1 MIGGPCHVDTI
12 AVVLALEDYHNSI
25 AKNLRVRDVAVDIY
39 MYGVAMVSHQTGG
52 GGIFFHRAGEGI
64 YLFTRQG
71 ERFFFHFFIK
81 AKQYKLINE
90 DLVSGGS
97 RI

>member
-1 MIGGPCHVDTI
+1 MDAI

-39 MYGVAMVSHQTGG
+39 MYGVAMVSPSGERS
-52 GGIFFHRAGEGI
+52 FFPPDRGRFFSLGQEGEGI

-71 ERFFFHFFIK
+71 RQ
-81 AKQYKLINE
+81 ADQ
-90 DLVSGGS
+90 
-97 RI
+97 